1 MINFNKRNL
10 SVSFQTIKNDLS
22 IDQIDIVY
30 NNQNNKI
37 KEANEDLKNL

>member
-1 MINFNKRNL
+1 MAKKFILKP
-10 SVSFQTIKNDLS
+10 TIKDKNDLS